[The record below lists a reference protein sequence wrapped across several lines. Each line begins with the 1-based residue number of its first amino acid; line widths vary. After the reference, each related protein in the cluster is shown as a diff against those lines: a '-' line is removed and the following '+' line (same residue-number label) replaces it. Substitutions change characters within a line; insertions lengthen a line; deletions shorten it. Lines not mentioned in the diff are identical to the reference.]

1 MIRLSPIRERC
12 LLQSAVAILGLVP
25 VLAGAVGV
33 VWGLGAFD
41 AHFHPS
47 VSGDSH
53 LRYLS
58 GLILAIGLGFWST
71 VPRIQVQ
78 GPRFRLLTCLV
89 LIGGIARFYALAR
102 YGTPGIAMLMALLM
116 EIVVT
121 PGLAIWRER
130 VQQIL
135 PASAIGLDAAS

>member
-1 MIRLSPIRERC
+1 MSVLSPIRERC
-12 LLQSAVAILGLVP
+12 LLQSAVAVLGFVP
-25 VLAGAVGV
+25 VLAGAAGV
-33 VWGLGAFD
+33 VWGLGALD
-41 AHFHPS
+41 AQFRPTLS
-47 VSGDSH
+47 EDSH

-71 VPRIQVQ
+71 VSSIEVQ

-89 LIGGIARFYALAR
+89 LVGGLARLYALAR
-102 YGTPGIAMLMALLM
+102 YGMPGIAMLMALVL
-116 EIVVT
+116 ELAVT

-135 PASAIGLDAAS
+135 PGSTIGLDAAS